1 MDQIDLLPL
10 LQGWPEFLQHI
21 IIDIFP
27 FAVAL
32 LIILILRALMTAILL
47 RPMRAL
53 VGRSSAD
60 IDDKLLEASVSPLRI
75 GVVGLSLIL
84 VTFLF
89 SFDAPVEDLATTVG
103 RALMIAA
110 LFYALARWF
119 EVFSLQPEALAR
131 VTGWAIPERL
141 LPFLNTLLKWLII
154 ALGAIFVLQE
164 LNFDVAALIAS
175 LGVVGIGISL
185 ASQNTV
191 SNMFGFAA
199 IVSDNPFKVGDF
211 IRTPD
216 ITGIVENVGV
226 RSTRVR
232 QLDQALITVP
242 NNALTDAVVVNLSRM
257 EKRRLDVTLTFTYST
272 TTQQMRDVVRRIR
285 ELLENTDDID
295 PESVMVH
302 FVDFNS
308 SSLDV
313 RVICQ
318 VLLPDFREFTA
329 KKEAIFLEIMA
340 IVESLGIDFAFPSRS
355 LYIESAPASA
365 ASQAPADEEE
375 AADPAS
381 AQI

>member
-1 MDQIDLLPL
+1 MDLLDLLP
-10 LQGWPEFLQHI
+10 FLRDQPAFVQSLAK
-21 IIDIFP
+21 DIVP
-27 FAVAL
+27 FLAAL
-32 LIILILRALMTAILL
+32 LLIVVLRWLLTWLLL
-47 RPMRAL
+47 RPLRKL
-53 VGRSSAD
+53 VARSSSD
-60 IDDKLLEASVSPLRI
+60 IDDRLLEASVSPLRVAVI
-75 GVVGLSLIL
+75 GFSLIL
-84 VTFLF
+84 VTFVF
-89 SFDAPVEDLATTVG
+89 AFDAQVKNIAVTIG
-103 RALMIAA
+103 RALLISAA
-110 LFYALARWF
+110 FFGALRWF
-119 EVFSLQPEALAR
+119 EVLTLRPETFAR
-131 VTGWAIPERL
+131 LTGWSIPERL
-141 LPFLNTLLKWLII
+141 LPFLNTLFKFLII
-154 ALGAIFVLQE
+154 SLGAIFVLQE

-199 IVSDNPFKVGDF
+199 IVSDDPFKVGDF

-272 TTQQMRDVVRRIR
+272 TAQQMRDVVQRIR
-285 ELLENTDDID
+285 ELLENDDDID
-295 PESVMVH
+295 PETVMAH

-329 KKEAIFLEIMA
+329 KKEAIFLEIMG
-340 IVESLGIDFAFPSRS
+340 IVESLGISFAFPSRS
-355 LYIESAPASA
+355 LYIESTPASA
-365 ASQAPADEEE
+365 AAQAQADEEE
-375 AADPAS
+375 AAERAS
-381 AQI
+381 AET

>member
-10 LQGWPEFLQHI
+10 LDGLPEFLQHI
-21 IIDIFP
+21 IIDLFP

-32 LIILILRALMTAILL
+32 LIIVILRWLMTAILL
-47 RPMRAL
+47 RPLRAL
-53 VGRSSAD
+53 VGRTSVD
-60 IDDKLLEASVSPLRI
+60 VDDQLLEASISPVRLA
-75 GVVGLSLIL
+75 VVGLSIIL

-89 SFDAPVEDLATTVG
+89 TFDAPVEELAATIG
-103 RALMIAA
+103 RAIVIAA
-110 LFYALARWF
+110 FFFGIVRWF
-119 EVFSLQPEALAR
+119 EVFSLQPEAFER
-131 VTGWAIPERL
+131 VTGWSIPERL

-272 TTQQMRDVVRRIR
+272 TAQQMRDVVQRLR

-295 PESVMVH
+295 PETVMVH
-302 FVDFNS
+302 FVDFDS
-308 SSLDV
+308 SSLNV
-313 RVICQ
+313 RVIAQ
-318 VLLPDFREFTA
+318 VLLPDFRAFTA
-329 KKEAIFLEIMA
+329 TKEAVFLDIME

-365 ASQAPADEEE
+365 PGQTPADDDE
-375 AADPAS
+375 AADPAPD
-381 AQI
+381 QL